1 MKKLMLIL
9 LILMMAIPVNAETK
23 LTKRGGVFYHD
34 GIKETYYNLNMKRVV
49 RIAKEKG
56 VVEGE
61 YHVREDGVKCI
72 GDYVIVAAPYDTW
85 DYGTC
90 VMTSLGKGVVIDT
103 GKFAETNKCQIDI
116 AVAW

>member
-1 MKKLMLIL
+1 MKKIIIGVL
-9 LILMMAIPVNAETK
+9 LVLLTAMPVNAGQ
-23 LTKRGGVFYHD
+23 LTKKGGVYYHD
-34 GIKETYYNLNMKRVV
+34 GIKETYYNLKMDRVV
-49 RIAKEKG
+49 KRAKEKG

-61 YHVREDGVKCI
+61 YHVSEDGVKCI
-72 GDYVIVAAPYDTW
+72 GDYVIVAAPYETW

-90 VMTSLGKGVVIDT
+90 VMTSLGKGIVIDT